1 MTDLEI
7 CVEKLRIHELCA
19 RYTLTIDRH
28 DIEGWA
34 NCFTED
40 AVFGFGDVA
49 LRGRGKI
56 AEYGQVHKELGS
68 RHLNTSLLYEVD
80 SSGERAT
87 GQSTTVV
94 TIATR
99 QGNKIAFLGRYDDE
113 VRKVDG
119 SWLISSRWVTAD
131 LFPDDPAFDL
141 HAADPELAKLTQ
153 RLLDAYQRLGEPTK
167 NPNSRSG

>member
-7 CVEKLRIHELCA
+7 YIEKFKIQELCA

-28 DIEGWA
+28 DIAGWA

-40 AVFGFGDVA
+40 AVFGFGDIA
-49 LRGRGKI
+49 LRGRSKI

-68 RHLNTSLLYEVD
+68 RHLNTSLLFDID

-94 TIATR
+94 TFATR
-99 QGNKIAFLGRYDDE
+99 
-113 VRKVDG
+113 
-119 SWLISSRWVTAD
+119 
-131 LFPDDPAFDL
+131 
-141 HAADPELAKLTQ
+141 
-153 RLLDAYQRLGEPTK
+153 
-167 NPNSRSG
+167 